1 MKIISHFN
9 IITLACISV
18 LTTGSVAAAIPNTI
32 PNLAMVEHASPD
44 LDSLK
49 NNIITDSSF
58 VNSLFYLGHH
68 LGYAWAGGTQSR
80 YVGED
85 IAIRRESENEYSLSA
100 RYNAND
106 SYADGYRASERL
118 KVKLNNIR
126 FVTNPKDLTLGEP
139 QVYDREVLY
148 TVTQV
153 FYNWGDFED
162 TAVASLNYDQQTSWS
177 KTDNFSFSQTIGV
190 TNKYEVGIPG
200 IGGASSEIKAE
211 FSASQGWNESNGN
224 ATTLAASAQY
234 RGMMEPQSKRYVT
247 ITLFKQKA
255 DIPYN
260 SKMFMLYDMNY
271 DNFLRWSGNSHI
283 DHPTNR
289 PNFPYTFGGANAKN
303 LSGPEALVDQY
314 LHQDINGYGE
324 WDWPSAVQSSKN
336 KYWFE
341 WNLANLSRKH
351 GANIAGKFTT
361 VDASQFNVDASE
373 SIPLTAEDYAN
384 RKIRNEGIR
393 TKRSVSFSQV
403 EMVIEDIEDN
413 DPDGIISGLNISQS
427 ADMMMSN

>member
-1 MKIISHFN
+1 MKIISHLN

-32 PNLAMVEHASPD
+32 PNLSMVEHASPD

-85 IAIRRESENEYSLSA
+85 IAIRRESENKYSLNA
-100 RYNAND
+100 RYNASD
-106 SYADGYRASERL
+106 PYADGYRASERL

-148 TVTQV
+148 TETHVY
-153 FYNWGDFED
+153 YNWGDLED
-162 TAVASLNYDQQTSWS
+162 TAVASLNYNQQSSWS

-224 ATTLAASAQY
+224 STTLAGSAQY
-234 RGMMEPQSKRYVT
+234 RAIMEPRSKRYVT

-260 SKMFMLYDMNY
+260 SKVFMLYDINY
-271 DNFLRWSGNSHI
+271 ENFLRWSGNSHI

-324 WDWPSAVQSSKN
+324 WDWPSAVQSSKS

-351 GANIAGKFTT
+351 GASIAGKFTT

-384 RKIRNEGIR
+384 RKSKNKATR
-393 TKRSVSFSQV
+393 TRRSASFSQI
-403 EMVIEDIEDN
+403 EMVIENIENN
-413 DPDGIISGLNISQS
+413 DPDGIISGLNISQPT
-427 ADMMMSN
+427 DMMMSN